1 MGNFLKSLWGILTS
15 DVSEFSYDKVDDK
28 NRIYFLERDGYKYR
42 YKGEV
47 VPAIRVGDEKQLIYV
62 LSDKSV
68 STVVLE
74 EIERLRKEG
83 LKVNAVYLDPKKT
96 KKTHYHKIVTKFQP
110 MSADIP
116 KRLREINN
124 RLK

>member
-1 MGNFLKSLWGILTS
+1 MPHKSKIGGVIGGAARFLGIEEFGTRLG
-15 DVSEFSYDKVDDK
+15 SELVRFTP
-28 NRIYFLERDGYKYR
+28 EGRD
-42 YKGEV
+42 
-47 VPAIRVGDEKQLIYV
+47 L
-62 LSDKSV
+62 
-68 STVVLE
+68 
-74 EIERLRKEG
+74 ERLRKEG